1 MNKTNRKAPAGV
13 QEKISY
19 LLEPCLKTYPVECMA
34 DEYSDE
40 LLHSYEEDDFD
51 HAHTIFYMALNI
63 LTSDWM
69 VESAVARA
77 IKNWEN
83 GDE

>member
-1 MNKTNRKAPAGV
+1 MNKTNRKAPANA

-19 LLEPCLKTYPVECMA
+19 LLGKTMDNYMLVMA
-34 DEYSDE
+34 FDNFYDE
-40 LLHSYEEDDFD
+40 LLFIYDDDESDDARDIFHSAFD
-51 HAHTIFYMALNI
+51 I

-69 VESAVARA
+69 VESVVARA